1 MRQRE
6 KNLKRG
12 PFSVLE
18 VGQRGRVK
26 IKTESYAMKTK
37 EGDGFKKA
45 IVLNATEPYKCLRRE
60 RISGLANYTRSQ
72 KTLLLESVLCICQLE
87 GHWQLLLNNFRGVM
101 RLG

>member
-18 VGQRGRVK
+18 VGQRGRAK
-26 IKTESYAMKTK
+26 IKTECYAMKTK

-45 IVLNATEPYKCLRRE
+45 TVLNATEP
-60 RISGLANYTRSQ
+60 
-72 KTLLLESVLCICQLE
+72 
-87 GHWQLLLNNFRGVM
+87 
-101 RLG
+101 